1 MDNERA
7 PAGGGT
13 KGVGNGSGTHKSS
26 SIGMCFMSIGKTA
39 ANVTVWAAARFN
51 PLTNSPSAPLKTRA
65 LFGSFGPS
73 LMPRATMHQG
83 MAAGLSVLAADLVAT
98 AVDASIRRVVPNSAP
113 IALRIG
119 TRVAVA
125 AMGLAVSK
133 IPETDDETT
142 LKASIRSAGRLA
154 AAGGIGGVIYQSS
167 TELEERFPAKSPVR
181 PAIVGAAGFAAAM
194 VYSRDL
200 LAERQSVIKR
210 WTKDDKPATLAAS
223 LGIGFVVASAGR
235 GIGKGFLTSRRSMAV
250 YFGDDFTRA
259 QIGRT
264 LNSAMWAIG
273 GISLYYGGVGLIA
286 RKNETIEPAYS
297 TPPESKYVSG
307 GPNSISPFFEVGLQG
322 RRFLTDVVTP
332 DLIESTLGEEAIAH
346 PIRAFV
352 GVNSEPLYPSG
363 RSEMML
369 DELERLGAFDR
380 KYLLLVSPTGTGWV
394 DQTMIESAEILTR
407 GDIATACIQYGRG
420 PSFLEVQKVHLGRT
434 QFRGLL
440 WGVKKRLDGM
450 PAEKRPKVLVFGESL
465 GAWSSS
471 DVVMHQGISGFDHY
485 GIDRALWFGLPG
497 LAKWSKTGMRQGSS
511 DLVPPGTVAAFD
523 NFDEYEGLPT
533 EERQQLRAVIV
544 DHDNDPIAQM
554 SFRWAVKQ
562 PPWLAGE
569 ERGREVPEGM
579 QWSPLI
585 TFVQIMVDAMNAM
598 RTVPGQFKSFGHDY
612 RGDTAPFVQAA
623 YQLADVSD
631 GQMEAVVET
640 LRRLELER
648 GERIKNAA
656 AAAAE
661 NDDAPKRAPRSRRGV
676 WLRDRTPLDAD
687 EPAVMIT
694 PGAAPPD
701 VQ

>member
-1 MDNERA
+1 MTARRIATDAAVRA
-7 PAGGGT
+7 AD
-13 KGVGNGSGTHKSS
+13 
-26 SIGMCFMSIGKTA
+26 
-39 ANVTVWAAARFN
+39 RFN

-83 MAAGLSVLAADLVAT
+83 MAAGFSVLAADLVAT

-113 IALRIG
+113 IAMRIG
-119 TRVAVA
+119 ARAVLTA
-125 AMGLAVSK
+125 AGIAVSR
-133 IPETDDETT
+133 IPETDDESTMR
-142 LKASIRSAGRLA
+142 ASLRSVGRLV
-154 AAGGIGGVIYQSS
+154 AAGGVGGMIYQSS
-167 TELEERFPAKSPVR
+167 TELKERFPASSPVR

-210 WTKDDKPATLAAS
+210 WTADDKPATLAAS
-223 LGIGFVVASAGR
+223 LGVGLVVATVGR
-235 GIGKGFLTSRRSMAV
+235 GIGRGFLASRRGMAG

-259 QIGRT
+259 QVGRT
-264 LNSAMWAIG
+264 INSAMWAAG
-273 GISLYYGGVGLIA
+273 AVSLYYGGVALIA
-286 RKNETIEPAYS
+286 TSNEKIEPAYAK
-297 TPPESKYVSG
+297 PPENDYVSG
-307 GPNSISPFFEVGLQG
+307 GPNSLSPFFEVGLQG

-332 DLIESTLGEEAIAH
+332 DLIESTLGEQAVAH

-394 DQTMIESAEILTR
+394 DQTLIESAEILTR

-440 WGVKKRLDGM
+440 WGVKQRLEGM
-450 PAEKRPKVLVFGESL
+450 PPEQRPTVLVFGESL
-465 GAWSSS
+465 GSWSSS

-511 DLVPPGTVAAFD
+511 DLLPPGTVEAFD
-523 NFDEYEGLPT
+523 SFEEYEQLSA
-533 EERQQLRAVIV
+533 EQRRKLRAVIV

-554 SFRWAVKQ
+554 SFRWAVKR
-562 PPWLAGE
+562 PPWLSGA
-569 ERGREVPEGM
+569 ERGRNVPEGM
-579 QWSPLI
+579 QWTPLV

-612 RGDTAPFVQAA
+612 RGDTAHFVHAA
-623 YQLADVSD
+623 YQLADVTD
-631 GQMEAVVET
+631 GQMDAVVDT
-640 LRRLELER
+640 LRQLELER
-648 GERIKNAA
+648 GERIKNAKDA
-656 AAAAE
+656 AADNGE
-661 NDDAPKRAPRSRRGV
+661 KVQRTSRIKRGV

-687 EPAVMIT
+687 KPAVMIT
-694 PGAAPPD
+694 PGPAPSD